1 MPTGLVLGEPSSEGV
16 AHRLLR
22 EHGGSTTGPARLA
35 LAGPP
40 PCPGPPLLSALPTE
54 RGGNELSMSDPST
67 WPAGWWPV
75 VRGTPGPGKWEKGRG
90 GEGEGVGMP
99 NSLSWT
105 EQPNPCSHASYSS
118 IVLRRAV
125 LGQSLM

>member
-54 RGGNELSMSDPST
+54 RRGGNELSMSGPST
-67 WPAGWWPV
+67 WPAAWWPV

-90 GEGEGVGMP
+90 GEGEGGGDAQLSLGP
-99 NSLSWT
+99 NNPTPVQLLATLLLS
-105 EQPNPCSHASYSS
+105 
-118 IVLRRAV
+118 
-125 LGQSLM
+125 